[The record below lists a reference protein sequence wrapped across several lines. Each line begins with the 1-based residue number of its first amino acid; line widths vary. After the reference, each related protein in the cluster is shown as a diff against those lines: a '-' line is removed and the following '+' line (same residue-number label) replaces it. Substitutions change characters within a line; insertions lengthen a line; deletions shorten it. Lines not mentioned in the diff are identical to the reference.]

1 MKYKP
6 IYLKISKA
14 LAAIAIVVASLLPA
28 MPVSAAAGSISLTA
42 NRSTVPAGGTLIV
55 ALYMNG
61 GGNAVYGVQT
71 SISYP
76 ASKLQYVGLSYS
88 GSPFTIAA
96 AGGGGGGVV
105 TIDRGTTAP
114 VSGSALVATI
124 TFKAL
129 AGSGSAA
136 IGVSGDSA
144 LADGNGNAVPF
155 STRGV
160 SVNFGG
166 SSASSSAA
174 SSGGGSAVKSS
185 APAAPAPPK
194 DATPPVI
201 SNIKLKDVTPYS
213 ATVTW
218 ITNEVSD
225 SAVDYGLDATYGL
238 GVSSKAGTTNHSVA
252 LSSAFLTPEGV
263 FHYRVKSADGA
274 GNVAT
279 SPDQTIQL
287 PGVTVTVVVRGA
299 DGKPQEGA
307 SVTIDNST
315 GVTDKNGK
323 VTLSSG
329 LGNKRISSSYGGVTV
344 TKPITVAKTAKPMP
358 PYQLDLSNQPLNH
371 WMLTS
376 IGLLLVVLTL
386 LGIDAVLFG
395 SRVFSKIVGIHIVPR
410 KLLHSAGHDVVTSV
424 ASGRMATMPEK
435 PEVEPL
441 ISEDQPP
448 APVNDEEKAEAVEDV
463 VASLAV
469 EETLVEPTKPSTT
482 PTITRVPPLSQD
494 RPTLT
499 HKEAPISIHLTD
511 LNTDSPP
518 AATTTES
525 GNKISDS
532 SGIAPRLKKKTTTKK
547 PKSKTASKKSK

>member
-6 IYLKISKA
+6 IYLKIGKA
-14 LAAIAIVVASLLPA
+14 LAAISVVIVSLLSA
-28 MPVSAAAGSISLTA
+28 IPVSAAAGSISLTA

-55 ALYMNG
+55 AVYVNG
-61 GGNAVYGVQT
+61 GGNGVYGVQT
-71 SISYP
+71 SVSYP
-76 ASKLQYVGLSYS
+76 ASKLQYIGLSYS

-136 IGVSGDSA
+136 IGVSGESA

-166 SSASSSAA
+166 SSGSSTSFNSSSTAKA
-174 SSGGGSAVKSS
+174 S

-201 SNIKLKDVTPYS
+201 TNLKLKDVTPYS

-218 ITNEVSD
+218 TTNEVSD

-238 GVSSKAGTTNHSVA
+238 GVSSKAGTTSHSVA
-252 LSSAFLTPEGV
+252 LSSAFLTPEGI
-263 FHYRVKSADGA
+263 FHYRVKSTDGA

-279 SPDQTIQL
+279 SPDQSLQL

-299 DGKPQEGA
+299 DDKPQQGA

-315 GVTDKNGK
+315 GVTDKNGR

-344 TKPITVAKTAKPMP
+344 TKPITVAKTAKPIP

-395 SRVFSKIVGIHIVPR
+395 SRIFSRLVGIHIIPK

-424 ASGRMATMPEK
+424 ATGRMASLPEK
-435 PEVEPL
+435 PEPEAESSAFA
-441 ISEDQPP
+441 SE
-448 APVNDEEKAEAVEDV
+448 AAKNRAVEDV

-469 EETLVEPTKPSTT
+469 EETPVEPSGPPST
-482 PTITRVPPLSQD
+482 PTITRVPPLNQE

-499 HKEAPISIHLTD
+499 HKQVPISIHLAD
-511 LNTDSPP
+511 LPSDGQSTAARSDSKEKPTDS
-518 AATTTES
+518 AA
-525 GNKISDS
+525 
-532 SGIAPRLKKKTTTKK
+532 IAPRLKKKTTTKK
-547 PKSKTASKKSK
+547 PKTKTVTKKPK